1 MKGFNLS
8 DWALRH
14 RSLVWFLILVSM
26 LAGGMAYFNLGRE
39 EDPSF
44 AVKQMVISAAL
55 PGATAQETED
65 QVTRRIEQKLM
76 ELDTLKSTRSESFP
90 GRSVVNVELEA
101 TVRGDDLRQT
111 WLRIRNMMSDI
122 RGEFPSEFAGFQFND
137 NFGDV
142 FGNVYAFTSDGFSPQ
157 EMRDRVEDV
166 RDLVMTLKDAGK
178 VELVGTR
185 DREIHIEFSTRRLAA
200 LGLDRASVTDTLTA
214 QNAITSSGV
223 IRTTEEQIAVRVSGR
238 FATAEELARA
248 PLRVGDA
255 YFTLADV
262 ATVTE
267 GYTEPPN
274 ALFRYDG
281 KDAIALTVGMRE
293 GANILKFGAELD
305 AMMARI
311 EAELPIGIDL
321 HKVADQ
327 PHVVE
332 ESVNHFIQALIEAVV
347 IVLAVSFVSLGLRA
361 GLVVTMAIPLTLA
374 LTFVIMDQMGI
385 TLQRISLGAL
395 IIALGLLVDDA
406 MIAIE
411 TMISRLEI
419 GESLGKAAA
428 YAWTSIAFPMLT
440 GTLVT
445 VAGFIPIGLNN
456 SAAGEYTLSLFYVI
470 AASLVLSWLVAVLFT
485 PLLGVTVLPA
495 RLKHHSAEPGRVRQ
509 MFRRALRASMRF
521 KWTTIALTVGLFA
534 LSVFGMRYV
543 QQQFFPSSDR
553 PELLI
558 DVNLRQNSNI
568 TATDAAIR
576 DLELWLDGRDEP
588 VFWSTYVGRSA
599 PRFLLTLDSPTPA
612 PYMGQIVVMTDG
624 IAARDS
630 LRSGIKAYG
639 DGLAG
644 IELFA
649 KTLEL
654 GPPVGKPVQ
663 YRVSGADP
671 DLLLTHAR
679 AIASALSADGRL
691 EAITI
696 DQGEPY
702 RVARVVLD
710 QEQLRQSGLT
720 QRDVAQ
726 SLHTLFDGATI
737 TELTDGKTL
746 VDVVAVGRAEDRS
759 TITALQ
765 SLQFG
770 SKSGVPIPISAFA
783 TIEWDLEPPLLHR
796 RDRVATITVKAAV
809 DSADTPA
816 TITRALAPKID
827 EIRAALAPGYA
838 IVAGGVDE
846 SSAESQAPIIAVVP
860 LMLLSMMLLVMIQ
873 MQSFRLMFI
882 VLAVA
887 PLGLIGV
894 VAALLASG
902 APLGFVAVLG
912 VLALVGILIR
922 NSIIL
927 VHEIQVLIELGRSKW
942 DAVFEASDSRARPIL
957 LTAAAA
963 SLALIPIS
971 RQVFWGP
978 MAFAMMGGIIA
989 GTLIT
994 LLFAPALYCAVFRI
1008 APPDPPEEE
1017 AEIAQVSAPRPIGG

>member
-1 MKGFNLS
+1 MKNFNLS
-8 DWALRH
+8 DWALHH
-14 RSLVWFLILVSM
+14 RSFVWFLIIVSM
-26 LAGGMAYFNLGRE
+26 IAGYMSYISLGRE

-44 AVKQMVISAAL
+44 AIKQMVISAAL

-90 GRSVVNVELEA
+90 GRAVVNVELEA

-111 WLRIRNMMSDI
+111 WLRIRNMMNDI

-142 FGNVYAFTSDGFSPQ
+142 YGNIYAFTTDGFSPQ

-185 DREIHIEFSTRRLAA
+185 EREIHIEFSTRRLAA
-200 LGLDRASVTDTLTA
+200 LGLDRAAVTNTLIA
-214 QNAITSSGV
+214 QNAIESSGV
-223 IRTTEEQIAVRVSGR
+223 IRTSEEQIAVRVSGR
-238 FATAEELARA
+238 FATAEELART
-248 PLRVGDA
+248 PLRVDDA
-255 YFTLADV
+255 FFTLADV

-267 GYTEPPN
+267 GYADPPDS
-274 ALFRYDG
+274 LFRYDG
-281 KDAIALTVGMRE
+281 KDAIALIVGMRE
-293 GANILKFGAELD
+293 GANILEYGAELD
-305 AMMARI
+305 AMMERVA
-311 EAELPIGIDL
+311 ADLPVGIDL

-347 IVLAVSFVSLGLRA
+347 IVLAVSFVSLGIRA

-374 LTFVIMDQMGI
+374 LTFVVMDQMGI

-411 TMISRLEI
+411 TMISRLEM
-419 GESLGKAAA
+419 GESIGKAAS
-428 YAWTSIAFPMLT
+428 YAWTSIAFPMLS

-445 VAGFIPIGLNN
+445 VAGFIPIGLNS
-456 SAAGEYTLSLFYVI
+456 SAAGEYTQSLFYVI
-470 AASLVLSWLVAVLFT
+470 AVSLVLSWLVAVLFT

-495 RLKHHSAEPGRVRQ
+495 SLKHHSAEPGRLRL
-509 MFRRALRASMRF
+509 MFRRALRNAMQF
-521 KWTTIALTVGLFA
+521 KWVTIALTVGLFA
-534 LSVFGMRYV
+534 LSVFGMRFV

-558 DVNLRQNSNI
+558 DVNLRHNSNI

-599 PRFLLTLDSPTPA
+599 PRFLLALDSPTPA
-612 PYMGQIVVMTDG
+612 PYMGQIVVMTDS
-624 IAARDS
+624 IEARDS
-630 LRSGIKAYG
+630 LRAAVKAHG
-639 DGLAG
+639 EELAG

-663 YRVSGADP
+663 YRVSGPDP
-671 DLLLTHAR
+671 NVLLTQAR
-679 AIASALSADGRL
+679 AIASVLSADGRL

-710 QEQLRQSGLT
+710 QEQLRQLGMT

-726 SLHTLFDGATI
+726 SLYTLFDGSTI
-737 TELTDGKTL
+737 TELTDGNTL
-746 VDVVAVGRAEDRS
+746 VDVVATGRAEDRS
-759 TITALQ
+759 SITALQ

-770 SKSGVPIPISAFA
+770 SPSGVPIPISAFA

-796 RDRVATITVKAAV
+796 RDRVATVTVKAAV
-809 DSADTPA
+809 DSTDTSA
-816 TITRALAPKID
+816 TITRALTPKID
-827 EIRAALAPGYA
+827 ELRANLPAGYA
-838 IVAGGVDE
+838 IVAGGADE

-894 VAALLASG
+894 VAALVPSG
-902 APLGFVAVLG
+902 APLGFVAILG
-912 VLALVGILIR
+912 VLALIGILIR

-927 VHEIQVLIELGRSKW
+927 VHEIQVLIEHGRSKW
-942 DAVFEASDSRARPIL
+942 DAVFEASDSRARPIV

-1008 APPDPPEEE
+1008 KPPEEPKEPE
-1017 AEIAQVSAPRPIGG
+1017 AEIGAPEVTA

>member
-1 MKGFNLS
+1 MLKGFNLS
-8 DWALRH
+8 DWALHH
-14 RSLVWFLILVSM
+14 RSFVWFLIIISII
-26 LAGGMAYFNLGRE
+26 AGGLAYFNLGRE
-39 EDPSF
+39 EDPAF
-44 AVKQMVISAAL
+44 TIKQMVISAAL

-65 QVTRRIEQKLM
+65 QVTRRIEHKLM
-76 ELDTLKSTRSESFP
+76 ELDSLKSTRSESFP
-90 GRSVVNVELEA
+90 GRAVVNVELEA
-101 TVRGDDLRQT
+101 TVRGDAVRQT
-111 WLRIRNMMSDI
+111 WLRIRNMMADI

-142 FGNVYAFTSDGFSPQ
+142 YGNVYAFTSDGFSPQ
-157 EMRDRVEDV
+157 EMRDKVEDV

-178 VELVGTR
+178 VDLVGTR
-185 DREIHIEFSTRRLAA
+185 DRQIHIEFSTRRLAA
-200 LGLDRASVTDTLTA
+200 LGLDRASVLDTLTA
-214 QNAITSSGV
+214 QNAIVSSGV
-223 IRTTEEQIAVRVSGR
+223 IRTADEQIAVRVSGR

-267 GYTEPPN
+267 GYADPPTT
-274 ALFRYDG
+274 LFRYDG
-281 KDAIALTVGMRE
+281 KDAIALIVGMRE
-293 GANILKFGAELD
+293 GANILEFGAELD
-305 AMMARI
+305 GMMAGVETR
-311 EAELPIGIDL
+311 LPIGIDL

-332 ESVNHFIQALIEAVV
+332 ESVNHFIRALIEAVI
-347 IVLAVSFVSLGLRA
+347 IVLVVSFVSLGIRA

-411 TMISRLEI
+411 TMISRLEM
-419 GESLGKAAA
+419 GESLGKAAS
-428 YAWTSIAFPMLT
+428 YAWTSIAFPMLS

-445 VAGFIPIGLNN
+445 VAGFIPIGFNN
-456 SAAGEYTLSLFYVI
+456 SMAGEYTQSLFYVI
-470 AASLVLSWLVAVLFT
+470 AVSLVLSWLVAVLFT

-495 RLKHHSAEPGRVRQ
+495 KLKHHSAEPSRLRRT
-509 MFRRALRASMRF
+509 FRRSLKAAMRF
-521 KWTTIALTVGLFA
+521 KWATIALTVGLFA
-534 LSVFGMRYV
+534 LSVFGMGYV

-576 DLELWLDGRDEP
+576 ELELWLDGREEP

-599 PRFLLTLDSPTPA
+599 PRFLLALDAPTPA
-612 PYMGQIVVMTDG
+612 PYMGQVVVMTDS
-624 IAARDS
+624 IEARES
-630 LRSGIKAYG
+630 LRAAIKAYG

-649 KTLEL
+649 KSLEL

-671 DLLLTHAR
+671 DLLLAR
-679 AIASALSADGRL
+679 ARDIAAVLSQDDRL

-710 QEQLRQSGLT
+710 QEQLRHLGLT

-726 SLHTLFDGATI
+726 SLYTLFDGATI
-737 TELTDGKTL
+737 TELADGKTL
-746 VDVVAVGRAEDRS
+746 VDVVAVGRKEDRS
-759 TITALQ
+759 SIAALQ

-770 SKSGVPIPISAFA
+770 SPTGIPIPISAFA
-783 TIEWDLEPPLLHR
+783 TIQWDLEPPLLHR

-809 DSADTPA
+809 AGKDTPA
-816 TITRALAPKID
+816 TITRALASGID
-827 EIRAALAPGYA
+827 AIRADLPAGYA
-838 IVAGGVDE
+838 IVAGGADE
-846 SSAESQAPIIAVVP
+846 TSGESQAPIIAVVP
-860 LMLLSMMLLVMIQ
+860 VMILAIMLLVMVQ
-873 MQSFRLMFI
+873 MQGFRLMFI

-894 VAALLASG
+894 VGALLASG
-902 APLGFVAVLG
+902 APLGFVAILG

-927 VHEIQVLIELGRSKW
+927 VHEIQVLIEHGRSRW

-994 LLFAPALYCAVFRI
+994 LLFAPALYCAVFCV
-1008 APPDPPEEE
+1008 APADEPGDR
-1017 AEIAQVSAPRPIGG
+1017 AI